1 MRMNDATRIA
11 ATRKRAQRRHISS
24 GRGFTLLELLISL
37 TLLVV
42 IIVIAM
48 GAMRLGSRSVVAGE
62 RKMTDRERFRTV
74 LSLID
79 AQIQSQ
85 LPLTY
90 EESGSRKYYFRGDE
104 KTLRFSTSH
113 SIWSG
118 RRGYVI
124 VDYRVEADGSG
135 REVLSASE
143 EAPGVEGQ
151 WNTPLLE
158 ANGISFDYFYKDP
171 TEETGKW
178 LELLPEGPIIP
189 AKIRLRL
196 IRGEEKFTLVFP
208 VRVRHGIVPLPGEI
222 IQ

>member
-1 MRMNDATRIA
+1 MMNDKT
-11 ATRKRAQRRHISS
+11 
-24 GRGFTLLELLISL
+24 GGFTLLELLISL
-37 TLLVV
+37 SLLVV
-42 IIVIAM
+42 IVVVAM
-48 GAMRLGSRSVVAGE
+48 GAMRLGSWSVTAGE
-62 RKMTDRERFRTV
+62 KRMADRERFRTV

-90 EESGSRKYYFRGDE
+90 EAAAGRKYYFRGDG
-104 KTLRFSTSH
+104 KNLRFPTGY

-118 RRGYVI
+118 KKGYVI
-124 VDYRVEADGSG
+124 VDYRIEADGSG

-143 EAPGVEGQ
+143 QVPGIEGQ

-171 TEETGKW
+171 TEEKGKW

-189 AKIRLRL
+189 EQIRFHLT
-196 IRGEEKFTLVFP
+196 RGQEQLTLVFP
-208 VRVRHGIVPLPGEI
+208 VRVRHGIIPLPGEGNP
-222 IQ
+222 